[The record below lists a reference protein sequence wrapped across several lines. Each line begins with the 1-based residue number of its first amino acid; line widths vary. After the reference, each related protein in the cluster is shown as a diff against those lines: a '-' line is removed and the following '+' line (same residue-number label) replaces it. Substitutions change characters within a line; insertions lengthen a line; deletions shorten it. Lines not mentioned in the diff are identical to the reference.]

1 MHDWTMVDK
10 GLKKAGLK
18 SQLVN
23 PLALFAYN
31 KHSFLEAGV
40 SEFRSLSFRQI
51 VSEIAWIKQLN
62 WNRCSEKEERAWTR
76 VDVCVN
82 SSSICVSGSKSG
94 CAQLM

>member
-1 MHDWTMVDK
+1 MHDWTIVDK
-10 GLKKAGLK
+10 RLKKEGLK
-18 SQLVN
+18 SQLAK
-23 PLALFAYN
+23 PLVLSAYS

-40 SEFRSLSFRQI
+40 SEYCSLSFRQI

-62 WNRCSEKEERAWTR
+62 GNRCSAKEERASTH